1 MYKHV
6 FSPLRIGA
14 VEIPNRIVRT
24 AHATRLADRY
34 VNDDL
39 IAYHLARAKGGAG
52 LSIIESTS
60 VHPSSTFS
68 LTASDD
74 GSIAPMR
81 KLVDAIAPT
90 GMKLFTQLW
99 HGGYTDPAA
108 DGGLPWAVS
117 ALAGRYSVAPP
128 IPMTT
133 DQIEEVID
141 AYAKAAVRMQAAGLD
156 GVEVLA
162 GAGYLFSQFFSP
174 VLNQRTDAY
183 GGSFDNRIRAFMET
197 LRAIRAATSPEFAL
211 GVRIGGS
218 SDPRILTDEDVNAIA
233 LRAQAEGLIDFV
245 NITHGDYYFHVDR
258 YAGMDAPVGYQ
269 LPHVERIS
277 EGVTVPRIIV
287 GRYATLDDAEQALK
301 TGQADM
307 INIVRG
313 MIADPLLVVKSRE
326 GRGTEVRPCIGCNQG
341 CLGGAF
347 AGRMGCAVNPAVGY
361 EQTLSDETIV
371 KAGTPRKVLVVGG
384 GVAGMEAARTALLAG
399 HRVTLVEAMSDLG
412 GLLNC
417 AKHLPK
423 LHPIGDI
430 AIWLENE
437 IYRLGA
443 DVRLS
448 TYVDADDVLAEE
460 PDAVIV
466 ATGSQPADVREF
478 RQTADPAAQVPIARE
493 ATVLTS
499 LDLAM
504 APPQDLG
511 RTALVFDDVGH
522 YEAIG
527 CCEALIN
534 RGVEVT
540 YVTRHLMFA
549 PAVETTGRTQ
559 AALRRLHNAGRLRIV
574 TQSALVSID
583 SGSAE
588 IRPLFGTETERVAAD
603 TVVLVGYRESQNEIW
618 AALRGRV
625 DQLHLVGDARSAR
638 DIQPSI
644 REGHIAG
651 RSIK

>member
-24 AHATRLADRY
+24 AHATRLANQY

-39 IAYHLARAKGGAG
+39 IAYHLERAKGGAG
-52 LSIIESTS
+52 LSILESTS

-68 LTASDD
+68 LSASDD
-74 GSIAPMR
+74 AAIAPMR

-117 ALAGRYSVAPP
+117 ALPGRYSVAPP

-133 DQIEEVID
+133 EQIEEVID
-141 AYAKAAVRMQAAGLD
+141 AYAKAAARMEAAGLD

-183 GGSFDNRIRAFMET
+183 GGSFENRIRALLET
-197 LRAIRAATSPEFAL
+197 LRAIRAATSSGFAL
-211 GVRIGGS
+211 GVRVGAS
-218 SDPRILTDEDVNAIA
+218 SDPRILTDDDVNAIA

-258 YAGMDAPVGYQ
+258 YAGMDQPVGYQ
-269 LPHVERIS
+269 LPHVERVS
-277 EGVTVPRIIV
+277 PGLTVPRIIV

-307 INIVRG
+307 VNIVRG
-313 MIADPLLVVKSRE
+313 MIADPMLVVKSRD

-347 AGRMGCAVNPAVGY
+347 SGRMGCAVNPAVGY
-361 EQTLSDETIV
+361 ERTLSDETI
-371 KAGTPRKVLVVGG
+371 ARAATPRKVLVVGG
-384 GVAGMEAARTALLAG
+384 GVAGMEAARVALLAG
-399 HRVTLVEAMSDLG
+399 HHVTLAEATSDLG

-423 LHPIGDI
+423 LHAIGDI

-437 IYRLGA
+437 LYRLGA
-443 DVRLS
+443 QVRLS
-448 TYVDADDVLAEE
+448 TYMDADDALAGQ

-466 ATGSQPADVREF
+466 ATGSQPPDVREF
-478 RQTADPAAQVPIARE
+478 RQTADPAAGLPISRGAR
-493 ATVLTS
+493 VLTP

-504 APPQDLG
+504 APLQEVG
-511 RTALVFDDVGH
+511 STALVFDDVGH

-527 CCEALIN
+527 CCEALIE
-534 RGVEVT
+534 RGAEVT

-559 AALRRLHNAGRLRIV
+559 AALRRMHKAGRLRIV
-574 TQSALVSID
+574 TQAALVSIGN
-583 SGSAE
+583 GSAE
-588 IRPLFGTETERVAAD
+588 IRPLFGNTAETVAAD
-603 TVVLVGYRESQNEIW
+603 TVVLVGYRQSQNEIW
-618 AALRGRV
+618 QALRGRV
-625 DQLHLVGDARSAR
+625 GQLHLVGDALSSR
-638 DIQPSI
+638 DIQPAI
-644 REGHIAG
+644 REGHLAG
-651 RSIK
+651 RSIV

>member
-1 MYKHV
+1 MYERI
-6 FSPLRIGA
+6 FSPIKIGA

-24 AHATRLADRY
+24 AHATRLANQY

-39 IAYHLARAKGGAG
+39 IAYHLERAKGGVG

-60 VHPSSTFS
+60 VHRSSTFS
-68 LTASDD
+68 LSAADD
-74 GSIAPMR
+74 AAIAPMKR
-81 KLVDAIAPT
+81 LVDAIAPT

-117 ALAGRYSVAPP
+117 PLPGRYSVAPP

-133 DQIEEVID
+133 DQIGEVIE
-141 AYAKAAVRMQAAGLD
+141 AYAKAAARMEEAGLH

-183 GGSFDNRIRAFMET
+183 GGSFENRMRALLET
-197 LRAIRAATSPEFAL
+197 LRAIRAATSPGFAL

-218 SDPRILTDEDVNAIA
+218 SDQRILADDDVNAIA

-258 YAGMDAPVGYQ
+258 YAGMDQPVGYQ
-269 LPHVERIS
+269 LPHAERIS
-277 EGVTVPRIIV
+277 QGLTVPRIIV

-307 INIVRG
+307 VNIVRG
-313 MIADPLLVVKSRE
+313 MIADPMLVVKTRE

-341 CLGGAF
+341 CIGGTF
-347 AGRMGCAVNPAVGY
+347 SGRMGCAVNPAAGY
-361 EQTLSDETIV
+361 ERTLSDWTI
-371 KAGTPRKVLVVGG
+371 ARTDTPRKVLVVGG
-384 GVAGMEAARTALLAG
+384 GVAGMEAARVALLAG
-399 HRVTLVEAMSDLG
+399 HHVTLAEAAAGLG
-412 GLLNC
+412 GLLNY
-417 AKHLPK
+417 ARHLPK
-423 LHPIGDI
+423 MHAIGDI

-443 DVRLS
+443 NVRLS
-448 TYVDADDVLAEE
+448 TYMDADDVLAEE

-466 ATGSQPADVREF
+466 ATGSQPTDVREF
-478 RQTADPAAQVPIARE
+478 RQTADPAAQLRITGDAR
-493 ATVLTS
+493 VLTP

-504 APPQDLG
+504 APPQDVG

-534 RGVEVT
+534 RGAEVT

-549 PAVETTGRTQ
+549 PAVEVTGRTQ
-559 AALRRLHNAGRLRIV
+559 AALRRMHEAGRLRIV
-574 TQSALVSID
+574 TQSALASID
-583 SGSAE
+583 KGSVG
-588 IRPLFGTETERVAAD
+588 ISPLFGGRTETVPAD
-603 TVVLVGYRESQNEIW
+603 TVVLVGYRQSQNEIW
-618 AALRGRV
+618 EALRGRV
-625 DQLHLVGDARSAR
+625 GQLHLVGDALSSR
-638 DIQPSI
+638 DIQPAI
-644 REGHIAG
+644 REGHLAG
-651 RSIK
+651 RSIV

>member
-1 MYKHV
+1 MYERI
-6 FSPLRIGA
+6 FSPVRIGT

-24 AHATRLADRY
+24 AHATRLANGY

-68 LTASDD
+68 LSAADD
-74 GSIAPMR
+74 GAIAPMR
-81 KLVDAIAPT
+81 RLVDAIAPT

-108 DGGLPWAVS
+108 DGGLPWAVT
-117 ALAGRYSVAPP
+117 ALPGRYSVAPP

-133 DQIEEVID
+133 DQIGELIEAYGRAAARMEE
-141 AYAKAAVRMQAAGLD
+141 AGLH

-183 GGSFDNRIRAFMET
+183 GGSFENRIRALMET
-197 LRAIRAATSPEFAL
+197 LRAIRAATSPGFAL

-218 SDPRILTDEDVNAIA
+218 SDPRILADEDVHAIA
-233 LRAQAEGLIDFV
+233 LRAQTEGLIDFV
-245 NITHGDYYFHVDR
+245 DITYGDYYFHVDR
-258 YAGMDAPVGYQ
+258 YAGMDQPVGYQ
-269 LPHVERIS
+269 SSHTESIGEAL
-277 EGVTVPRIIV
+277 TVPRMVV

-301 TGQADM
+301 TGQAEM
-307 INIVRG
+307 VSIVRG
-313 MIADPLLVVKSRE
+313 MIADPMLVVKARE
-326 GRGTEVRPCIGCNQG
+326 GRGTSVRPCIGCNQG
-341 CLGGAF
+341 CIGGAF
-347 AGRMGCAVNPAVGY
+347 SGRMGCAVNPAVGN
-361 EQTLSDETIV
+361 ERTLSDETIA
-371 KAGTPRKVLVVGG
+371 KTATPRKVLVVGG
-384 GVAGMEAARTALLAG
+384 GVAGMEAARVALLAG
-399 HRVTLVEAMSDLG
+399 HHVTLVEATADLG
-412 GLLNC
+412 GLLNY
-417 AKHLPK
+417 ARHLPK

-430 AIWLENE
+430 AIWLESE

-443 DVRLS
+443 EVRLS
-448 TYVDADDVLAEE
+448 TYMDADDVLAEQ

-466 ATGSQPADVREF
+466 ATGAQPVDLSEF
-478 RQTADPAAQVPIARE
+478 RQTADPAAQLPIAADAR
-493 ATVLTS
+493 VLTP
-499 LDLAM
+499 LDLAV
-504 APPQDLG
+504 APRQDIG

-549 PAVETTGRTQ
+549 PALEATGRTQ
-559 AALRRLHNAGRLRIV
+559 AALRRMHAAGRLRIV
-574 TQSALVSID
+574 TQSALVSIGK
-583 SGSAE
+583 GSVA
-588 IRPLFGTETERVAAD
+588 IRPLFGTATEDVPAD
-603 TVVLVGYRESQNEIW
+603 TVVLVGYRQSQNEIW
-618 AALRGRV
+618 EALRGRV
-625 DQLHLVGDARSAR
+625 EQLHLVGDALSSR
-638 DIQPSI
+638 DIQPAI
-644 REGHIAG
+644 REGHVAG
-651 RSIK
+651 RSIV